1 MSNTQRREEKAEEN
15 SSLQNFNR
23 KQDHQQDKT

>member
-1 MSNTQRREEKAEEN
+1 MSNTQREEKAEEN

-23 KQDHQQDKT
+23 KQDHKQDRT